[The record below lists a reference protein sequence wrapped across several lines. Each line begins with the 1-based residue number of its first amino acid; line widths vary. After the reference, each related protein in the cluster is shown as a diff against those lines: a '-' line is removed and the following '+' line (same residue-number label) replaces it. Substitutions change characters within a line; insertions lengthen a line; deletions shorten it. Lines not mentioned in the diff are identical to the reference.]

1 MRLWNGRELRWG
13 TQGWLAALGG
23 ALEHTSLLS
32 MFSPLSAH
40 VFEAGSC
47 SVAQVGLKLKILLP
61 QALNA
66 GIAGV
71 HSCLMLRNEDSE
83 AQRGPQ
89 LGGSPVQVAFSL
101 PMFLASS
108 AVT

>member
-1 MRLWNGRELRWG
+1 VGNSGMAGCP
-13 TQGWLAALGG
+13 GWCR
-23 ALEHTSLLS
+23 EHTSLLS